1 MPKDPKSKKVSK
13 AKAAK
18 NTVDVEIAAEVVDD
32 SKPKLKKGKKPKKT
46 PKDPKSKKVSKA
58 KAAKNTVDVEIAAEV
73 VDDSKPKLKKGKKP
87 KKTYN

>member
-32 SKPKLKKGKKPKKT
+32 SKPKLKKGKKYY
-46 PKDPKSKKVSKA
+46 VRVRA
-58 KAAKNTVDVEIAAEV
+58 YN
-73 VDDSKPKLKKGKKP
+73 KGKKA
-87 KKTYN
+87 YGDWSIES